1 MNDNIQNNIE
11 KSEIEAKF
19 VCPDELDLDSFLE
32 IVGKLGFKCTRGTP
46 CLQSDIYLDTPDYK
60 LIKSDAAIR
69 IRRRGE
75 NYVGAFK
82 TAGRQQGAIFE
93 RREVEWLLS
102 AEEIKLWNEKKR
114 PTILPAVVNEL
125 DIEVQTLRKVLVVE
139 TNRNTV
145 ILDSSDGFRAE
156 LSLDD
161 VSFRGHKGQ
170 KQYREIEV
178 ELLDGQF
185 EQFQHLTDALQ
196 SHFKLQPAVDSKYR
210 KGMMLVGKYGV

>member
-19 VCPDELDLDSFLE
+19 VCPDELDLDSLLE
-32 IVGKLGFKCTRGTP
+32 IINKLGFKYIQGTP
-46 CLQSDIYLDTPDYK
+46 CLQSDVYLDTPDYK
-60 LIKSDAAIR
+60 LNKSDAAIR

-82 TAGRQQGAIFE
+82 TSGRQQGAIFK
-93 RREVEWLLS
+93 RREVEWTLS
-102 AEEIKLWNEKKR
+102 AEEIKLWNEDKK
-114 PTILPAVVNEL
+114 PTIPQAVTGEL

-139 TNRNTV
+139 TNRNTA
-145 ILDSSDGFRAE
+145 IINSNDGLKAE
-156 LSLDD
+156 LALDD
-161 VSFRGHKGQ
+161 VTFRGHKGQ

-178 ELLDGQF
+178 ELLDGEF

>member
-11 KSEIEAKF
+11 KSEVEAKF
-19 VCPDELDLDSFLE
+19 VCPDELNLDSLLE
-32 IVGKLGFKCTRGTP
+32 IINKLGFKCTSGTP
-46 CLQSDIYLDTPDYK
+46 CLQSDVYLDTPDYK
-60 LIKSDAAIR
+60 LVKSDAAIR

-93 RREVEWLLS
+93 RREVEWTLS
-102 AEEIKLWNEKKR
+102 AEEIKLWNGEKR
-114 PTILPAVVNEL
+114 PTIPPAVANEL
-125 DIEVQTLRKVLVVE
+125 DIEVQTLRKALVVE
-139 TNRNTV
+139 TNRNTA
-145 ILDSSDGFRAE
+145 IINSNDGLKAE

-196 SHFKLQPAVDSKYR
+196 SHLKLQPAVDSKYR

>member
-19 VCPDELDLDSFLE
+19 VCPDGLDLDSLLE
-32 IVGKLGFKCTRGTP
+32 IINKLGFKYTKGTP
-46 CLQSDIYLDTPDYK
+46 CLQSDVYLDTPDYK

-82 TAGRQQGAIFE
+82 TSGRQQGAIFE
-93 RREVEWLLS
+93 RREVEWTLS
-102 AEEIKLWNEKKR
+102 TEEIKFWNEKKR
-114 PTILPAVVNEL
+114 PTIPPAVANEL

-139 TNRNTV
+139 TNRNTA
-145 ILDSSDGFRAE
+145 IIDSGSGFRAE
-156 LSLDD
+156 LALDD

-185 EQFQHLTDALQ
+185 EQFQHLTDNLKN
-196 SHFKLQPAVDSKYR
+196 HFELQPAIDSKYR

>member
-32 IVGKLGFKCTRGTP
+32 IVGNLGFKCTRGIP
-46 CLQSDIYLDTPDYK
+46 CLQSDVYLDTPDYK

-69 IRRRGE
+69 IRMRGE

-82 TAGRQQGAIFE
+82 TSGRQQGAIFE
-93 RREVEWLLS
+93 RREVEWMLS
-102 AEEIKLWNEKKR
+102 AEEIKLWNEDKK
-114 PTILPAVVNEL
+114 PTIPLAVVNEL

-145 ILDSSDGFRAE
+145 IIDSSDGLRAE
-156 LSLDD
+156 LALDD